1 MKAMIL
7 FAMTLAGLLQAHP
20 HKNVP
25 PVKAPLRDTAWM
37 HKTQVYRFCIE
48 APKSAGKAGYCDT
61 AVSAYFDRHNPLVF

>member
-7 FAMTLAGLLQAHP
+7 FVLALVSFLQAHP
-20 HKNVP
+20 QKRVV

>member
-7 FAMTLAGLLQAHP
+7 FVLASLLQAHP
-20 HKNVP
+20 SKKVI

-48 APKSAGKAGYCDT
+48 APKSTGKAAYCDT